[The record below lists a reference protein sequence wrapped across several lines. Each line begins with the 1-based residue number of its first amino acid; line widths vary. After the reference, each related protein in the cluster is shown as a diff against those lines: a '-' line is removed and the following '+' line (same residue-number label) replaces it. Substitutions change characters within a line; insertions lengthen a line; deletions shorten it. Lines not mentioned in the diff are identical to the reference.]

1 MGQFFQLAQGR
12 HGKTFLAVSKLKDYV
27 VFAWTSGLKHIKSP
41 LAAVMP
47 LRCDWLGWGD

>member
-41 LAAVMP
+41 LAVLRP
-47 LRCDWLGWGD
+47 LCSIMLRWGD